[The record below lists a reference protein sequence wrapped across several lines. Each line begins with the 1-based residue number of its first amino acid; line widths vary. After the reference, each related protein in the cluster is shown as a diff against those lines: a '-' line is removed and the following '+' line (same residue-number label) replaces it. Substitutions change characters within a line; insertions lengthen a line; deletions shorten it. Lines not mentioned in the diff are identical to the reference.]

1 MPSPRIAAATTH
13 SSVRLWSVLAG
24 GAALRLALST
34 TSLPEILQDRNE
46 LVTPITSFTR
56 CKHSLHW
63 STLQEGFYLVN
74 TLKQDPY
81 LGGSFHHPPL
91 LLLLSQLVSP
101 KTRPLFAHLAW
112 TATDLVTAY
121 YLARVAQR
129 RSKEAVLKDDEQLWS
144 PSSVAA
150 LYVILPLAE
159 HNVPGSF
166 PSFFEQRYCLHPFS
180 IATGLSLSTQV
191 FSHHF
196 VVLALLSAIQGT
208 SFSTLPF
215 FRNAYSA
222 VFAISIASHFSLYP
236 VLLLPPLVVL
246 AHRQNPRSTSIARAA
261 IFASAAFVSHQAV
274 VLGLSYYLAGSWN
287 FFSSVYGVILTIPDL
302 TPNIGISWY
311 FFIEMFDHFRAF
323 FVGVFQIHVLIYVA
337 PLTFAF
343 RSDPMFTLV
352 LMVGIIA
359 LFKSY
364 TALGDFAL
372 WHAVLALY
380 SELASHITRPLV
392 YFGLTLYALALLPS
406 FHHLWLYSGS
416 GNANF
421 FYASTLVWAIG
432 QGGLLIE
439 VLDAKLK
446 REVVNTLDEQG
457 RELVKKG
464 RWRVLQRVNLVR
476 PSDQST
482 GKEDEI
488 PTGRKSVPLGS
499 IPSNCNMRWYA
510 EQRTTIS
517 SLKTD
522 GLEIIKLPEGNYGH
536 AALAQDTAQVVVTM
550 LGKIVAINPSTGMPP
565 VYLRDADIERVGR
578 PELFSRQIGLELA
591 TQAVVHSY
599 GFE

>member
-1 MPSPRIAAATTH
+1 MPSPRIAAATTD

-34 TSLPEILQDRNE
+34 TSLAEVLRDRNE

-56 CKHSLHW
+56 
-63 STLQEGFYLVN
+63 LQEGFYLVN
-74 TLKQDPY
+74 TLQQDPY

-91 LLLLSQLVSP
+91 LLLLGQLVSP
-101 KTRPLFAHLAW
+101 KARPLFAHLAW

-121 YLARVAQR
+121 YLARVVQR
-129 RSKEAVLKDDEQLWS
+129 RTKEAVLKDDERLWS

-159 HNVPGSF
+159 HNVPGSI
-166 PSFFEQRYCLHPFS
+166 PSLFEQRYCLHPFS

-196 VVLALLSAIQGT
+196 VVFALLSAIQGT
-208 SFSTLPF
+208 SFSTLPS

-222 VFAISIASHFSLYP
+222 VFAISIASHLSLYP

-287 FFSSVYGVILTIPDL
+287 FLSSVYGVILTIPDL

-323 FVGVFQIHVLIYVA
+323 FVGVFQIHVLIYWCSLDCMN
-337 PLTFAF
+337 PSS
-343 RSDPMFTLV
+343 RSDPMFALV

-380 SELASHITRPLV
+380 SELASLMTDITRPLV

-464 RWRVLQRVNLVR
+464 RWRVLQR
-476 PSDQST
+476 
-482 GKEDEI
+482 
-488 PTGRKSVPLGS
+488 
-499 IPSNCNMRWYA
+499 
-510 EQRTTIS
+510 
-517 SLKTD
+517 
-522 GLEIIKLPEGNYGH
+522 
-536 AALAQDTAQVVVTM
+536 
-550 LGKIVAINPSTGMPP
+550 
-565 VYLRDADIERVGR
+565 
-578 PELFSRQIGLELA
+578 
-591 TQAVVHSY
+591 
-599 GFE
+599 

>member
-56 CKHSLHW
+56 
-63 STLQEGFYLVN
+63 LQEGFYLVN

-150 LYVILPLAE
+150 LY
-159 HNVPGSF
+159 
-166 PSFFEQRYCLHPFS
+166 CLHPFS

-196 VVLALLSAIQGT
+196 VVLALLSAIQG
-208 SFSTLPF
+208 
-215 FRNAYSA
+215 NAYSA

-343 RSDPMFTLV
+343 RSDPMFALV

-464 RWRVLQRVNLVR
+464 RWRVLQR
-476 PSDQST
+476 
-482 GKEDEI
+482 
-488 PTGRKSVPLGS
+488 
-499 IPSNCNMRWYA
+499 
-510 EQRTTIS
+510 
-517 SLKTD
+517 
-522 GLEIIKLPEGNYGH
+522 
-536 AALAQDTAQVVVTM
+536 
-550 LGKIVAINPSTGMPP
+550 
-565 VYLRDADIERVGR
+565 
-578 PELFSRQIGLELA
+578 
-591 TQAVVHSY
+591 
-599 GFE
+599 